1 MTLGLLLPGPLAA
14 GRRSYKLGLAL
25 LAMAI
30 LGCKSGGTAPPSRQ
44 LVVEKATWRAADGR
58 ASLDVTKILAGLVKN
73 DSLSIAATTGIL
85 GDPAPFMLK
94 ELRLEWSRSGVVGR
108 KLVPEGRTLTISAD
122 EKPVPVRLL
131 VRKAV
136 YGNVAAG
143 QIIDV
148 TQKVDGLL
156 SDNVLSFVPTDDLFG
171 DPAVGQLKEVHID
184 YTFDGVPKSRAG
196 RQNELLTISP
206 AAP

>member
-1 MTLGLLLPGPLAA
+1 MPLYPLLPGLPAV
-14 GRRSYKLGLAL
+14 GRRSHNVGLAL
-25 LAMAI
+25 LAMAL
-30 LGCKSGGTAPPSRQ
+30 LGCKSSRIAPPSHQ
-44 LVVEKATWRAADGR
+44 LVIEKATWRAADGR

-73 DSLSIAATTGIL
+73 DGLSIAATTGIL

-108 KLVPEGRTLTISAD
+108 KLVPEGGTLTIGAD

-136 YGNVAAG
+136 YGNITAG
-143 QIIDV
+143 QIVDV

-171 DPAVGQLKEVHID
+171 DPAVGQLKEVDID
-184 YTFDGVPKSRAG
+184 YTFDGVPKSRTG